1 MPRLAAN
8 PILLFLIHLTQSALL
23 RQIAYLRAENRIL
36 RSRITGA
43 VRVTPAER
51 TILLRLG
58 RCLGISLPD
67 LISIVHYKTFLG
79 WVRTER
85 KTSSTR
91 RAPTR
96 GRPVTQSA
104 VAEIILRMARENAWG
119 SSRIQGELL
128 KLGIVVARNTVKN
141 ILIKNG
147 FHPTPGKHAGDWN
160 RFLTRHMQTL
170 WACDFFTQDIW
181 TAFGKATVYVLFFI
195 HLGTRRVHLAGATC
209 NPTGAWTEQQCRNFV
224 ADVAD
229 RGESISY
236 LIRDGDGKF
245 TAAFD
250 EITRSE
256 GGKVKR
262 LPPESP
268 NLNAFAERFVQ
279 TIRNE
284 CLDHF
289 VVFGERH
296 LEHLLGEYASFYNS
310 VRPHQG
316 RANHPI
322 GVIPFPATTGP
333 PDPGKIGCES
343 RLGGL
348 LRHYH
353 RKAA

>member
-1 MPRLAAN
+1 MSRPAIN

-23 RQIAYLRAENRIL
+23 RQIAYLKAENRLL
-36 RSRITGA
+36 RARIPGLI
-43 VRVTPAER
+43 RVTPVER

-58 RCLGISLPD
+58 KCLGISLRD
-67 LISIVHYKTFLG
+67 LIYIVHNKTFLS
-79 WVRTER
+79 WVRMEEKSSRR
-85 KTSSTR
+85 KA
-91 RAPTR
+91 APVR
-96 GRPVTQSA
+96 GRPATQKA
-104 VAEIILRMARENAWG
+104 MVEIVLRMARENAWG
-119 SSRIQGELL
+119 YSRIQGELF

-147 FHPTPGKHAGDWN
+147 FHPSPGKHVGDWN

-170 WACDFFTQDIW
+170 WACDFFTQEVW
-181 TAFGKATVYVLFFI
+181 TAFGRVTVYVLFFV
-195 HLGTRRVHLAGATC
+195 HLGSRRIHLAGASC
-209 NPTGAWTEQQCRNFV
+209 SPTGPWTEQQGRNFV
-224 ADVAD
+224 AELAE

-250 EITRSE
+250 DIILSE
-256 GGKVKR
+256 GGAVKR

-279 TIRNE
+279 SIRHE

-289 VVFGERH
+289 VIFGERH
-296 LEHLLGEYASFYNS
+296 LAHLLREYVAFYNS

-316 RANHPI
+316 QGNRPL
-322 GVIPFPATTGP
+322 GVIPFPAGTGP
-333 PDPGKIGCES
+333 PTPGQVACES